1 MFCFVLMNSANKDV
15 HTGLCWPSAKYM
27 EYVEDI
33 LSILFFSLSGVS
45 NSLWPHGLQ
54 HIRLPCPS
62 PSPRACSNSRPLSK
76 WYNPTILPS
85 VTSFSCFQF
94 FPASG
99 SFPISQFF
107 TSGGQSVGTSTS
119 AFILP
124 VTIQGSF
131 RIDWFDLAV
140 QGTLKSL
147 LQHHS
152 SKASILW
159 HSAFFMVQLS
169 HPLGFPCGS
178 AGKESAC
185 NEGDLGLI
193 PGLGRSPGEEK
204 VYPLQYSGL
213 ENSMDCIVHGVTKS
227 QTQLSNFHSHPYVTI
242 GKNKAFMG
250 NIWRNSGNRVRLY
263 FGGLQNHCRWWLQPW
278 N

>member
-1 MFCFVLMNSANKDV
+1 MNSANKDV
-15 HTGLCWPSAKYM
+15 HTGLCWLSAKYT
-27 EYVEDI
+27 EYAEDI
-33 LSILFFSLSGVS
+33 LSILFFSLSSVS
-45 NSLWPHGLQ
+45 ISSWPHGLQ

-62 PSPRACSNSRPLSK
+62 PSPRACSSSCPLSQ
-76 WYNPTILPS
+76 WYHPTIVPS
-85 VTSFSCFQF
+85 VTSFSCFQSV
-94 FPASG
+94 PASG
-99 SFPISQFF
+99 SFPMSQFF
-107 TSGGQSVGTSTS
+107 TSGGQSIGTSTS

-124 VTIQGSF
+124 VTIQRSF
-131 RIDWFDLAV
+131 GIDWFDLLSV

-159 HSAFFMVQLS
+159 HSAFFIVQLS

-185 NEGDLGLI
+185 NEGDLDSI

-213 ENSMDCIVHGVTKS
+213 ENSMDCHMGS
-227 QTQLSNFHSHPYVTI
+227 Q
-242 GKNKAFMG
+242 
-250 NIWRNSGNRVRLY
+250 RVRHDWAT
-263 FGGLQNHCRWWLQPW
+263 FTHIHTWLLEKP
-278 N
+278 